1 MANRKE
7 AGTDRQSVEYG
18 DQRVERGQGGETHQ
32 VASGDAPRLTTH
44 ASADQK
50 MRPLVRLEESW

>member
-7 AGTDRQSVEYG
+7 AGTDRQAVEYG

-32 VASGDAPRLTTH
+32 VASGT
-44 ASADQK
+44 
-50 MRPLVRLEESW
+50 RPG